1 MKCVVVFRVGV
12 KCVLGE
18 SGEWLMLEW
27 VWLEGSEWW
36 GRC

>member
-1 MKCVVVFRVGV
+1 
-12 KCVLGE
+12 VLGE